1 MLKKILG
8 FGLVTLTFLGTAFA
22 TRSNG
27 SCEKLALQQNFDA
40 SQYVGTWFE
49 QARDKNFLFEHYD
62 CAQAR
67 YTAKPNGDIAVLNT
81 EFNPSTHKVESATAT
96 AICKGSACK
105 VYFVPLV
112 GGDYEVLSTD
122 YENYSLVYSCENLFL
137 GMKDENVWILT
148 RDQTLSAD
156 IDAKVKEILADK
168 VPHYNWSENF
178 HVTKHGGSCKYLE
191 SQE

>member
-8 FGLVTLTFLGTAFA
+8 FGLVTLTFLGTALA

-27 SCEKLALQQNFDA
+27 KCEKLALQQNFDA
-40 SQYVGTWFE
+40 SKYVGTWFE
-49 QARDKNFLFEHYD
+49 QARDKNLIFEHYD
-62 CAQAR
+62 CSQAR
-67 YTAKPNGDIAVLNT
+67 YTAKDNGDIAVLNT
-81 EFNPSTHKVESATAT
+81 EFNPSTLEVESATAT
-96 AICKGSACK
+96 AKCNGAACK
-105 VYFVPLV
+105 VYFVPFV

-122 YENYSLVYSCENLFL
+122 YENYTLVYSCEDLFL
-137 GMKDENVWILT
+137 GIRDENVWILT

-156 IDAKVKEILADK
+156 IDAKVKEILAEK